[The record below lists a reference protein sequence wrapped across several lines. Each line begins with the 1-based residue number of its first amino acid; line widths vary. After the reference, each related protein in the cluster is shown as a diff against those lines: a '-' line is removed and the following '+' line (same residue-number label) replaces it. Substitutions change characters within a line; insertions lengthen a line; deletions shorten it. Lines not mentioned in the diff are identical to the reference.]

1 MKRLKDAE
9 ELHLEAIRIKSCILG
24 DDDPEVAVSLGHL
37 ASLYNYD
44 IKDYHKA
51 EDLYHRGIKICLK
64 HHGDLYSGLEY
75 DYTGKQQQTSVLN
88 FQRLD

>member
-75 DYTGKQQQTSVLN
+75 DYTGIKQKQTSVLN
-88 FQRLD
+88 VSKA